1 MRVQTSL
8 LIIFYCMKIF
18 FTLTT
23 SVKLK
28 DRHAAQKETWL
39 KGLDYVYASDINCE
53 DQLKFSDKR
62 DHQSAE
68 EKQLNSLKYLCQAKK
83 DYDWYFFGDDD
94 TFVNVKNLTS
104 FLETVPPHVLS
115 SGRITHLNMA
125 SSSLLHFLSLKY
137 KKLVNQN
144 PISKYVNIID
154 KVHEWMKDCEKND
167 CFSSDLVRMIN
178 FIEKERQSVDSHDI
192 KFQEFI
198 LPRKFP
204 YYSGGAG
211 FVLRREALEV
221 LSTWEEFPYSSFSDV
236 SMGLLMKEHNLPLYD
251 NLKFEGGAP
260 FGGQYSS
267 SSHGD
272 SLEKIKSMIT
282 YHYLKP
288 QEMKKLYKLIV
299 MD

>member
-1 MRVQTSL
+1 
-8 LIIFYCMKIF
+8 MKIF

-68 EKQLNSLKYLCQAKK
+68 EKQLNSLKYLCRAKK

-154 KVHEWMKDCEKND
+154 KV
-167 CFSSDLVRMIN
+167 
-178 FIEKERQSVDSHDI
+178 Q
-192 KFQEFI
+192 FI